1 MNTGTVLAFDYGEK
15 RLGVAVGESSLG
27 IAHPVE
33 TISAGNDAARMEHV
47 ARVVQEWH
55 PVLVI
60 VGLPIHMDD
69 RDHALA
75 ARCRRFAEQVTRRFG
90 VATRLIDERLSSD
103 AASESLREA
112 GIRGI
117 KQKAML
123 DQVAA
128 QHILQTY
135 FSMRDEVT

>member
-15 RLGVAVGESSLG
+15 RLGVAVGEPSLG

-33 TISAGNDAARMEHV
+33 TISAANDAARMEQV
-47 ARVVQEWH
+47 GRVIQEWH
-55 PVLVI
+55 PALVI
-60 VGLPIHMDD
+60 VGLPVHMDD
-69 RDHALA
+69 REHALA
-75 ARCRRFAEQVTRRFG
+75 ARCRRFAEQITKRFG